1 MSGATDWRRLDGKVV
16 LVLLILVLAPLIPT
30 AGVMLIAGANPG
42 LVGAM
47 SGMWAGAAAVLTGI
61 AGVDWWFTTYRIS
74 DERVELRKGALSRS
88 HRSLPRD
95 RVRSVD
101 LTADPVHRLL
111 GLSVVQ
117 IGTGAQADGELK
129 LDGIARPEAERIRA
143 ALLLRE
149 STSDSSE
156 QADGVLA
163 RLRPVWLLYSGVTM
177 SLILAVWGA
186 IASAFGS
193 LSELFTKFGLY
204 RAIEEQFLA
213 VPLWLGI
220 AVPSLGALLVGVL
233 GSFLLSLELWWN
245 FTLTRESSG
254 TLRVRRGLLTKRS
267 ISLEEKRLRGVELSE
282 PLLLRWTRGA
292 RTNAVATGL
301 SDNKDGSQPDS
312 KTLLPPAPRGE
323 ARRVAA
329 EVLGEDR
336 FPGDGFAG
344 HPRAALRRRITWALL
359 AALPFAAAAIVF
371 AALGWIPVGL
381 AVAVVVLSAVIA
393 VAFGIDAYRNL
404 GHRLHGRYLLSRRGT
419 AVRRTVALQ
428 RGGII
433 GWRFEQSVFQRRS
446 GLMDVVATTAAGSGR
461 YAVPDVR
468 TGDGLVFADAA
479 VPELLAPFLEPVPAI
494 NTGDR

>member
-1 MSGATDWRRLDGKVV
+1 MSAATDWRRLDAKVV

-30 AGVMLIAGANPG
+30 AGVMLIAGADP
-42 LVGAM
+42 VVVASM
-47 SGMWAGAAAVLTGI
+47 SGIWAGAAAVLTGI
-61 AGVDWWFTTYRIS
+61 AALDWWFTSYRIS
-74 DERVELRKGALSRS
+74 DERVELRTGALSRS

-111 GLSVVQ
+111 GLSVVK

-129 LDGIARPEAERIRA
+129 LDGVARPDAERIRA

-149 STSDSSE
+149 STSDSDSE
-156 QADGVLA
+156 AADGALA

-186 IASAFGS
+186 IGSAFGS
-193 LSELFTKFGLY
+193 FSELFVKFGLY
-204 RAIEEQFLA
+204 RAIGEEFRS

-220 AVPSLGALLVGVL
+220 GVPALGAVLLGVL

-267 ISLEEKRLRGVELSE
+267 ISLEEKRLRGVEVSE

-301 SDNKDGSQPDS
+301 SDAKDGSQPDA
-312 KTLLPPAPRGE
+312 KTLLPPAPRAE

-336 FPGDGFAG
+336 FPADGFTG
-344 HPRAALRRRITWALL
+344 HPVAALRRRITWALL
-359 AALPFAAAAIVF
+359 SALPFAAVAIACAV
-371 AALGWIPVGL
+371 LGWIPTGL
-381 AVAVVVLSAVIA
+381 AVGVVVLSALIA
-393 VAFGIDAYRNL
+393 VAFAVDAYRNL
-404 GHRLHGRYLLSRRGT
+404 GHRLHERYLLSRRGT

-428 RGGII
+428 RAGII

-468 TGDGLVFADAA
+468 TGDGLAFADEA
-479 VPELLAPFLEPVPAI
+479 VPELLAPFLEPVP
-494 NTGDR
+494 DD